1 VNLDPEKLLV
11 LFVIAL
17 LVLGPQRLPQV
28 ARTVGRTLAEVRKF
42 TSPFQSELRQVL
54 AQPQSELHQAFAEP
68 RAMVESAVH
77 EAQMISASPEP
88 AGGGGDPAGLPDI
101 TGMSSPL
108 PDDPA
113 LN

>member
-1 VNLDPEKLLV
+1 MNLDPEKLLV

-28 ARTVGRTLAEVRKF
+28 ARTVGRALAEVRKF
-42 TSPFQSELRQVL
+42 TSPFQSEIRQVF
-54 AQPQSELHQAFAEP
+54 AEPQSELRQAFAEP
-68 RAMVESAVH
+68 RAMVETAVH
-77 EAQMISASPEP
+77 EAQMISASP
-88 AGGGGDPAGLPDI
+88 DPAVADGNAAEA
-101 TGMSSPL
+101 TWASPTPPM